1 MNTAALLLITH
12 ENIAPG
18 LLSIAQDILN
28 QAIPNTAS
36 IEVPMS
42 SATDDIHIAA
52 AKKISQ
58 LDTDSGL
65 LILTDLVGS
74 TPFNIAAQLKAK
86 QENALLV
93 SGLNLPM
100 LLKLS
105 NYRTLPLNE
114 LAEKA
119 IIGGQSGIAVHG

>member
-1 MNTAALLLITH
+1 
-12 ENIAPG
+12 
-18 LLSIAQDILN
+18 
-28 QAIPNTAS
+28 
-36 IEVPMS
+36 MS

-74 TPFNIAAQLKAK
+74 TPFNIATQLKEK

-93 SGLNLPM
+93 SGLKSTYAIKTIELQNTAIRQTCR
-100 LLKLS
+100 KS
-105 NYRTLPLNE
+105 HYRRT
-114 LAEKA
+114 
-119 IIGGQSGIAVHG
+119 IWHR

>member
-1 MNTAALLLITH
+1 MSTAALLLITH
-12 ENIAPG
+12 EHIASG
-18 LLSIAQDILN
+18 LLSIAHDILN
-28 QAIPNTAS
+28 QTIINTAS
-36 IEVPMS
+36 IEVPMN
-42 SATDDIHIAA
+42 SAIDDIHIAA
-52 AKKISQ
+52 AEKISQ

-74 TPFNIAAQLKAK
+74 TPFNIATQLKEK

-105 NYRTLPLNE
+105 NYRTLPLDK

-119 IIGGQSGIAVHG
+119 IIGGQSGIAKHG